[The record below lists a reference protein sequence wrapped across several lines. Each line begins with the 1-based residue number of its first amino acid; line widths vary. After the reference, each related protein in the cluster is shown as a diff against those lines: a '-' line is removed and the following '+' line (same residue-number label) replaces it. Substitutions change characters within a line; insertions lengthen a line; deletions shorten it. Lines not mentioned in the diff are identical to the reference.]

1 MTSAHRV
8 AGPKGSRPYPGT
20 GARARARALERLVG
34 LVAVSVVTSVSSSS
48 AFAQEKHVS
57 ASLAWARADGA
68 ESCIA
73 APELARAIESRLGYS
88 VFGSPASADV
98 TVEGSVAPLGKGAG
112 FRASFRVLDAKGEV
126 LGSRQVETHEASCR
140 SMDERAAL
148 VGSILVDDVE
158 QAKKRAE
165 PPLPAPTTST
175 TTAPSTPPPVPPPP
189 PAAPKENPSE
199 PAPAPSSAWRFSADA
214 GLGLAVGLEP
224 APALGFAAMLT
235 LRPPRFGAFFL
246 GAGLF
251 PSTSTSTG
259 RGGSAQLQADAQFGT
274 VGFCPLVEEGRRLE
288 GLVCGGVLLGGLR
301 AQGSGF
307 DDSYGDRAVLVS
319 ALLVA
324 RGAVRLVGP
333 LALTLGVGA
342 TFGLVRA
349 EVTYR
354 EPDGVRE
361 AFTSAP
367 VGFLGDVGLGLR
379 FP

>member
-1 MTSAHRV
+1 MSSTGASCTRRPVARPRTCVWRCGLAIGTSALLLG
-8 AGPKGSRPYPGT
+8 AP
-20 GARARARALERLVG
+20 ARAEDR
-34 LVAVSVVTSVSSSS
+34 
-48 AFAQEKHVS
+48 HVS

-68 ESCIA
+68 EACIA
-73 APELARAIESRLGYS
+73 APELARAIESRLGYA

-126 LGSRQVETHEASCR
+126 LGSRQVEIHEASCR

-158 QAKKRAE
+158 QAKKRVE
-165 PPLPAPTTST
+165 PSPAPTT
-175 TTAPSTPPPVPPPP
+175 PSPPPPAQPPPPVPN
-189 PAAPKENPSE
+189 APNEKPNA
-199 PAPAPSSAWRFSADA
+199 PAPAPSSWRFSADA
-214 GLGLAVGLEP
+214 GLGLLVGVAP
-224 APALGFAAMLT
+224 GPALGFAAT
-235 LRPPRFGAFFL
+235 VTVSPPRFGAFYL

-259 RGGSAQLQADAQFGT
+259 RGSSAEVLADAQFGT
-274 VGFCPLVEEGRRLE
+274 VGFCPLVEEGKRLE
-288 GLVCGGVLLGGLR
+288 GLLCGGVLIGGLR

-307 DDSYGDRAVLVS
+307 DDSYGDRAVVVS
-319 ALLVA
+319 ALVNA
-324 RGAVRLVGP
+324 RGSLRLVGP
-333 LALTLGVGA
+333 LAATLGVGA

-367 VGFLGDVGLGLR
+367 VGLLGDVGLGLR
-379 FP
+379 LP

>member
-1 MTSAHRV
+1 V
-8 AGPKGSRPYPGT
+8 GRP
-20 GARARARALERLVG
+20 
-34 LVAVSVVTSVSSSS
+34 
-48 AFAQEKHVS
+48 AQADEKHVS

-158 QAKKRAE
+158 QAKKRVE
-165 PPLPAPTTST
+165 
-175 TTAPSTPPPVPPPP
+175 PP
-189 PAAPKENPSE
+189 PAPPPSPSPPPSPRPPSE
-199 PAPAPSSAWRFSADA
+199 PAPVAREPEQKPREPASSVGPPWRFSADA
-214 GLGLAVGLEP
+214 GLGLVVGMAP
-224 APALGFAAMLT
+224 GPALGFAATVT
-235 LRPPRFGAFFL
+235 LRPPRFGAFYL

-251 PSTSTSTG
+251 PSTSIATG
-259 RGGSAQLQADAQFGT
+259 RASSAEVLADAQFGT
-274 VGFCPLVEEGRRLE
+274 VGFCPLVEEGKRFE
-288 GLVCGGVLLGGLR
+288 GLACGGVLLGGLR
-301 AQGSGF
+301 AQGVGF
-307 DDSYGDRAVLVS
+307 DESYGARAIVVSALVS
-319 ALLVA
+319 A
-324 RGAVRLVGP
+324 RGALRVVGP
-333 LALTLGVGA
+333 LSLSLGVGA
-342 TFGLVRA
+342 TVGLVRA

-367 VGFLGDVGLGLR
+367 VGFLGDLGLGLR

>member
-1 MTSAHRV
+1 MSPRRASCARLCGFAFGTSALLFGV
-8 AGPKGSRPYPGT
+8 P
-20 GARARARALERLVG
+20 ARAED
-34 LVAVSVVTSVSSSS
+34 
-48 AFAQEKHVS
+48 KHVS

-68 ESCIA
+68 EACIA
-73 APELARAIESRLGYS
+73 APELARAIEGRLGYA

-165 PPLPAPTTST
+165 PS
-175 TTAPSTPPPVPPPP
+175 PSPPPTSPPPPAQPPPPP
-189 PAAPKENPSE
+189 PAPPPPPTLNAPSEKANE
-199 PAPAPSSAWRFSADA
+199 PAPAPSSWRFSADA
-214 GLGLAVGLEP
+214 GLGLLVGVTP
-224 APALGFAAMLT
+224 GPALGFAATVT
-235 LRPPRFGAFFL
+235 LRPARFGAFFL

-251 PSTSTSTG
+251 PSTSARTG
-259 RGGSAQLQADAQFGT
+259 RGGSAEVLADAQFGT
-274 VGFCPLVEEGRRLE
+274 VGLCPLVQEGKRLE
-288 GLVCGGVLLGGLR
+288 GLVCGGVLIGGLR

-307 DDSYGDRAVLVS
+307 DDSYGDRAVVVS
-319 ALLVA
+319 ALVNA

-367 VGFLGDVGLGLR
+367 VGFLGDLGLGLR